1 MKALNLFRGNLS
13 KSVMELMES
22 DPEIKEQLERLQ
34 AKIVDKYMEE
44 KYGELA

>member
-34 AKIVDKYMEE
+34 LMVIKKYMSLS
-44 KYGELA
+44 KQ